1 MTDLKFKV
9 SSELKNILGKDL
21 ITNANIAVLELVK
34 NSFDA
39 HATKV
44 EITFKDGL
52 LIISDNGKGMTY
64 DDLINKWL
72 FVGYSAKRDGTEDL
86 SYRSKIK
93 RNYAGAKG
101 IGRMSCDRLAQKL
114 QLITKSESDSKAQQL
129 DIDWKEFDKDQY
141 KEFGDISIPYSIA
154 QHYTEF
160 PQKANHGTILKF
172 TSLNSEW
179 TPTAICE
186 LKKSLE
192 KMINPFAEKSDFEIE
207 IIAPDYKKYDDNLRE
222 KANEYQAQLKNE
234 KAAECYS
241 RLINGRILN
250 SIANVLSLKTTQV
263 ESHLLG
269 NEIITTLTDRGT
281 LMYKISEP
289 NPYKFL
295 KNVSISLYYLNR
307 AAKYNFSLKMG
318 VDAVNYGNIFL
329 FRNGFRILPYGDTTD
344 DSWGL
349 NLRAKQGYNRYLGTR
364 DLIGRV
370 DVETDSVEEFKEVS
384 SRDGG
389 LISSPSTE
397 QLFMYFNSIHRRL
410 ERYVVGVLWGIN
422 FIQNEYFRDKN
433 IAEEEKRKL
442 QESAKEEE
450 NAKHVYDSIGSRVDF
465 VQLIKNLV
473 NDSNVQV
480 IEYNHELADIVL
492 NPSELDKVQD
502 QFINDLRKVAEKTGD
517 DDLRQRIDH
526 FEEEL
531 KSLKKS
537 KEDAELRAYQES
549 ERRILAEREKKE
561 EEIKRIQAENERNA
575 QIQKNRYLISTRDT
589 SKEVQD
595 LMHTVLISSTELSS
609 LISTQEILLQEETL
623 DKNSLI
629 DISNKIKFNI
639 ERIQLLSSLITK
651 ADIELLRESKDIDVF
666 EYSKEFLSSFVNG
679 LDISIQRKDDKD
691 DSVYMKKLSALELSI
706 ILQNLVSNSRKAH
719 ATQVMVSFS
728 HDGRSIVMDF
738 SDNGEGIDLNHFTK
752 ESIFEEGVT
761 NRSGGSGIGLSTIK
775 EALQDNLNG
784 DIKFLGNKMFNLKGA
799 TFRIVLY

>member
-1 MTDLKFKV
+1 MDDLKFKV

-34 NSFDA
+34 NSYDA

-44 EITFKDGL
+44 EISLYDGQ
-52 LIISDNGKGMTY
+52 LIISDNGKGMSY

-114 QLITKSESDSKAQQL
+114 QLVTKTESDIKAQQL
-129 DIDWKEFDKDQY
+129 DIDWNEFDKDQY
-141 KEFGDISIPYSIA
+141 KEFGDISIPHSTV
-154 QHYTEF
+154 QLDNVF

-172 TSLNSEW
+172 SSLNSEW
-179 TPTAICE
+179 TPMAICE
-186 LKKSLE
+186 LRKSLE
-192 KMINPFAEKSDFEIE
+192 KMINPFAEKIDFEIE
-207 IIAPDYKKYDDNLRE
+207 IIAPEFESFDNNLRE
-222 KANEYQAQLKNE
+222 KANEYHAQLKNE
-234 KAAECYS
+234 KAAECY
-241 RLINGRILN
+241 RKITNGCIVN
-250 SIANVLSLKTTQV
+250 SISNVLSLKTTQI
-263 ESHLLG
+263 ESRLLN
-269 NEIITTLTDRGT
+269 NEITTTLTDRGT

-289 NPYKFL
+289 NPYEHL
-295 KNVSISLYYLNR
+295 NDVSISLYYLNR
-307 AAKYNFSLKMG
+307 SAKYNFSLKMG

-329 FRNGFRILPYGDTTD
+329 FRNGFRILPYGETTD

-370 DVETDSVEEFKEVS
+370 DVETNSVEEFKEVS

-397 QLFMYFNSIHRRL
+397 QLFIYFNSIHRRL
-410 ERYVVGVLWGIN
+410 ERYVVGVLWGVN

-433 IAEEEKRKL
+433 IAEEEKKKL
-442 QESAKEEE
+442 QESAKEED
-450 NAKHVYDSIGSRVDF
+450 NAKHVYNSIGSRVDF

-517 DDLRQRIDH
+517 ENLRQRIDH

-537 KEDAELRAYQES
+537 KEEAEMRAYQET
-549 ERRILAEREKKE
+549 ERRILAEKEKKE
-561 EEIKRIQAENERNA
+561 ELEKRIEVEKERNA
-575 QIQKNRYLISTRDT
+575 QIQKNKYLISTRNT

-609 LISTQEILLQEETL
+609 LISTQELLLQEDTL
-623 DKNSLI
+623 DKATLI
-629 DISNKIKFNI
+629 GLTKSMKFNI
-639 ERIQLLSSLITK
+639 DRIQLLSSLITK
-651 ADIELLRESKDIDVF
+651 ADISILRESKDVDIC
-666 EYSKEFLSSFVNG
+666 EYSKEFLSSFVND
-679 LDISIQRKDDKD
+679 LNISIQSEDDFT
-691 DSVYMKKLSALELSI
+691 YIKKLSILELSI

-719 ATQVMVSFS
+719 ATEVMISFS
-728 HDGRSIVMDF
+728 HKENDIVMDF
-738 SDNGEGIDLNHFTK
+738 SDNGDGIDLNRFTK

-761 NRSGGSGIGLSTIK
+761 SRSGGSGIGLSTIK

-784 DIKFLGNKMFNLKGA
+784 DIDFLGNGMFNLKGA